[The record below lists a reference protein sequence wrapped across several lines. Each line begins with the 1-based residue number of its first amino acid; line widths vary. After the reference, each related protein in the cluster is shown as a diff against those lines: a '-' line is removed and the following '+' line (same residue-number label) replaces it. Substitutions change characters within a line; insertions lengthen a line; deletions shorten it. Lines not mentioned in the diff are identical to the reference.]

1 MGIARRRFVRF
12 ITGTVAGLAVPIGWL
27 AARVVPIRCVRAVRS
42 RLYPGPLKRLDNAD
56 IKRPGR
62 WAG

>member
-1 MGIARRRFVRF
+1 MGLARRRFVKF
-12 ITGTVAGLAVPIGWL
+12 IGGAAVGLAIPAGWL
-27 AARVVPIRCVRAVRS
+27 AARIVPTRCVLAVRS
-42 RLYPGPLKRLDNAD
+42 RLYPGPLKRLNHTD

>member
-1 MGIARRRFVRF
+1 MGIARRRIVKF
-12 ITGTVAGLAVPIGWL
+12 IGGAAVGLAIPAGWL
-27 AARVVPIRCVRAVRS
+27 AARIVPTRYVQAERC
-42 RLYPGPLKRLDNAD
+42 RLYPGPLKRLNHAD